1 MASNLALILHG
12 FVATQPVGSVDR
24 GIAEYILAHMDEMD
38 GMTSGRLAQAC
49 AVSRPTVSR
58 FIQTLGF
65 VDYASF
71 QRACI
76 LWKRDV
82 GDHFGVAAASPAPST
97 MGYLAGAERS
107 LAAVKDAIDERAL
120 TDAAKSIVRAS
131 RRVVMGG
138 MQAGDIASMFHHDLF
153 QAGLYAQVLASVAD
167 QRIALAHL
175 EEGACAVIFSEL
187 GTFFNRVDVAAL
199 AGTKPPSSRIV
210 LVTCAPAEDAPGR
223 APVDHVLRCP
233 AGPAVWES
241 GITLVMLAQLLA
253 IACRNVQ
260 KGC

>member
-12 FVATQPVGSVDR
+12 FVATQPLGSVDR
-24 GIAEYILAHMDEMD
+24 GIAEYILAHMEEMD

-82 GDHFGVAAASPAPST
+82 GDHFGAAAARPAPSS
-97 MGYLAGAERS
+97 MGYFVGAGRS
-107 LAAVKDAIDERAL
+107 LAALEDALDERAL
-120 TDAAKSIVRAS
+120 AEAAKLIVHAP
-131 RRVVMGG
+131 RRLVMGG

-187 GTFFNRVDVAAL
+187 GTFFNRVDVSAL
-199 AGTKPPSSRIV
+199 AAMKPPSSKII
-210 LVTCAPAEDAPGR
+210 LVTCASSGDASEC
-223 APVDHVLRCP
+223 APIDLVLRCP

-241 GITLVMLAQLLA
+241 GLTLVMLAQLLA